1 MSLLRSFSL
10 LRGVVRPSVVG
21 SHLLSPVVFHQKAV
35 VRGFASKKVRRV
47 PVYRFLFLSF
57 RDLSLTLTD

>member
-21 SHLLSPVVFHQKAV
+21 SHLLSPVVSHQKAV

-47 PVYRFLFLSF
+47 LFTAFCS
-57 RDLSLTLTD
+57 SLFVIYH